1 MIKTDGG
8 GATLASVVFFK
19 IQEFARRP
27 VIEQMRLRAQLE
39 AVIAVTTAKLDPSG
53 WLVLEAS
60 DGAAI
65 VVLRDPK
72 GALRAADRALA
83 AAAAGLPLS
92 AGINHG
98 AVQLSGGGKGEE
110 GMIGDGIAVAA
121 NIAEF
126 AASSKLLVSRAFH
139 DALADASPGEEAC
152 LVPAGV
158 LTDPGLRSH
167 ELFSPDQSLTR
178 SRSVRF
184 YVLSALA
191 AAGLIA
197 GSIAIRISADGQE
210 KFFADV
216 QAKSAAYVAGLLGK
230 LKFWEPPQAAL
241 PLPLPPPPAG
251 KGKTS
256 RDKSRG

>member
-1 MIKTDGG
+1 MIRTNGG
-8 GATLASVVFFK
+8 GATRASVVFLK

-39 AVIAVTTAKLDPSG
+39 AVIAVTTVELDGSG

-65 VVLRDPK
+65 VVLRDPR
-72 GALRAADRALA
+72 GALRVAERALA

-92 AGINHG
+92 VGINHG
-98 AVQLSGGGKGEE
+98 AVQLAGGGKGDE

-121 NIAEF
+121 YIAEF
-126 AASSKLLVSRAFH
+126 AGSSKLLVSRSFH
-139 DALADASPGEEAC
+139 DALADAAPGEEAC

-167 ELFSPDQSLTR
+167 ELFGPDRLITR
-178 SRSVRF
+178 RRSVRF
-184 YVLSALA
+184 YALSALA

-197 GSIAIRISADGQE
+197 GSVAVRISADGQE
-210 KFFADV
+210 KFLADA
-216 QAKSAAYVAGLLGK
+216 QAKRAAYVAGLLGK
-230 LKFWEPPQAAL
+230 LKFWEPPQAA
-241 PLPLPPPPAG
+241 PAPPPAG